1 LSAEFQQGILNDFI
15 QAANQHQEVLNHDQ
29 RALNAFLISMPW
41 HNFMESMDRVALH
54 QLVSIP
60 DRDESYAKTISDLTK
75 DYFNTYMNKISQQS
89 YLIRRKILSING

>member
-1 LSAEFQQGILNDFI
+1 MILNNFA
-15 QAANQHQEVLNHDQ
+15 QAANQHQELLNLDQ

-41 HNFMESMDRVALH
+41 HTFMESMDRVDLH

-60 DRDESYAKTISDLTK
+60 DRDESYVNKISDLTK
-75 DYFNTYMNKISQQS
+75 DYFETYMNKISQQS